1 MLSDL
6 RESGAIEQDANKV
19 IFIYRDGYY
28 SKNNDTTTE
37 IIVAKNRA
45 GSLGTAVLDFR
56 GATSKFTNEDFKPF

>member
-1 MLSDL
+1 MVSNFYPFYFFHSL
-6 RESGAIEQDANKV
+6 IP
-19 IFIYRDGYY
+19 YGYY

-37 IIVAKNRA
+37 IIIAKNRA